1 MSALFVDHL
10 TVMDFTYLDAERGL
24 VGESWIVDVVLQGE
38 LDANGMVFDFGDV
51 KKQIKRAIDDCF
63 DHKFVVPA
71 DLPGLTVEDISGTR
85 HLRWTD
91 RTGRRWHHEGPAGST
106 ALLPAAIVDME
117 GSARW
122 LEARLRS
129 FLPPNVDAI
138 RLTLRTEPIDGAFY
152 HYTHGLKKH
161 QGNCQRIAHGH
172 RSRLEI
178 CLDGRRDPALEE
190 RWAARWRDIYIGTRE
205 DIVDEFETEGVA
217 YVRFA
222 YEGSQGN
229 YGLTL
234 PRACVYLIDCDST
247 VELIA
252 DHLADEVALVHPGR
266 AVAVRAFEGVWKGA
280 LAHR

>member
-1 MSALFVDHL
+1 
-10 TVMDFTYLDAERGL
+10 MDFTYLDPTRGL
-24 VGESWIVDVVLQGE
+24 VGESWIVDVILEGE

-71 DLPGLTVEDISGTR
+71 DLPGLLVDDTDGTQQ
-85 HLRWTD
+85 LQWTD
-91 RTGRRWHHEGPAGST
+91 TLGRQWLHRSPASSS
-106 ALLPAAIVDME
+106 ALLPGAAIDIND
-117 GSARW
+117 SARW
-122 LEARLRS
+122 LEGRLRA

-138 RLTLRTEPIDGAFY
+138 RISLRTENIDGALY

-178 CLDGRRDPALEE
+178 HLDGHRDPALEH
-190 RWAARWRDIYIGTRE
+190 RWASRWRDIYIGTRE
-205 DIVDEFETEGVA
+205 DIVDEFESAGVA
-217 YVRFA
+217 YVRFSYA
-222 YEGSQGN
+222 GSQGN
-229 YGLTL
+229 YALTL
-234 PRACVYLIDCDST
+234 PRDCVYLIDCDST

-252 DHLADEVALVHPGR
+252 DHLAGEVATAHPGR
-266 AVAVRAFEGVWKGA
+266 SVTVRAFEGVWKGA